1 MKNYLNL
8 GQNDVKKAAKSL
20 KDGHL
25 VVFPTETVYGLGAD
39 AMNQRAVA
47 RVYELKARPQDHPLI
62 VHIAS
67 VDQLFDWAIDIPNY
81 AEKLAEKFW
90 PGPMTLIL
98 KKSEIAKDFVTGSQA
113 TIGVRIPSHPMAQ
126 SLLIEFN
133 RLGGLGIAAP
143 SVNKFGEVSAT
154 TNGMIDIEIANL
166 LTNKDL
172 VLDGGKSSIGIES
185 TIIDCSNK
193 IPTILRPGWITEEMI
208 TKYLDFKIIDLK
220 YKSSIKH
227 SGSFQSH
234 YKPKC
239 KIILGQ
245 EPQIGDGMF
254 ALSKFKTPPGVIRLG
269 APRTVEEF
277 ARNMYLALSLADRKK
292 MKNIHIIPP
301 EGKGLAEAIRDR
313 LKKASHT

>member
-1 MKNYLNL
+1 MQIIINPI
-8 GQNDVKKAAKSL
+8 QDEISKAAKALL
-20 KDGHL
+20 KEPL
-25 VVFPTETVYGLGAD
+25 VAFPTETVYGLGAD

-47 RVYELKARPQDHPLI
+47 RVYELKARPPDHPLI

-67 VDQLFDWAIDIPNY
+67 VDQLLNWAIDIPNY

-98 KKSEIAKDFVTGSQA
+98 KKSEIAKDFVTGAQA
-113 TIGVRIPSHPMAQ
+113 TIGIRIPSHPMAQ
-126 SLLIEFN
+126 ALLIEFN
-133 RLGGLGIAAP
+133 HLGGLGIAAP

-154 TNGMIDIEIANL
+154 TKEMINIEFANL

-185 TIIDCSNK
+185 TIIDCSSK
-193 IPTILRPGWITEEMI
+193 IPTILRPGWITEGMI

-220 YKSSIKH
+220 YKSLIKH

-245 EPQIGDGMF
+245 EPQVGDGMF

-269 APRTVEEF
+269 TPRTVEEF

-292 MKNIHIIPP
+292 MKTIHVIPP
-301 EGKGLAEAIRDR
+301 EGEGLAEAIRDR